1 MVKIIEAHSSVTL
14 IDAKEM
20 LRRGFETLRKR
31 AKQEEAFNA
40 VSQDAHVGR
49 QGNNGRSKWPQSGF
63 RGRGR
68 GSGGRGSGGRD
79 SGSRGAGGRR
89 AGGRGGDGSQRGRGV
104 AEAQVSRVSVLSVT
118 SMDTGVVNARDS
130 PIVMTVMNLY
140 LLRRR
145 KPHLPGFWIVELV
158 RI

>member
-1 MVKIIEAHSSVTL
+1 MHMLADKETMGVVSGHSQGFVVVVEVPVVEVPVVEVPVVEEPVVEEPVVYVLVVVVVTEVNE
-14 IDAKEM
+14 D
-20 LRRGFETLRKR
+20 
-31 AKQEEAFNA
+31 
-40 VSQDAHVGR
+40 V
-49 QGNNGRSKWPQSGF
+49 
-63 RGRGR
+63 
-68 GSGGRGSGGRD
+68 
-79 SGSRGAGGRR
+79 
-89 AGGRGGDGSQRGRGV
+89 GV